1 MIEPLFCNLDDR
13 SIVYRSV
20 SDLFGVCTYFL
31 VDQEKVIIV
40 DPGRLSEEVYHWL
53 EQFKA
58 HKKIIYLTHEHFD
71 HHYDVNKLLA
81 FENTAAFSISIDFE
95 QAIKCGRKN
104 LSYYYNTPIESVLSK
119 QTEFNFF
126 EIIVTPGH
134 SKFSVCFM
142 YKNMLFGGDTVIE
155 KENLVL
161 KLPGSNKIDYK
172 ESIDKIKNLTSKNT
186 IVLPGHGNLFLFNN
200 WFKISNQ

>member
-1 MIEPLFCNLDDR
+1 MFCNLDDK

-40 DPGRLSEEVYHWL
+40 DPGRLSDGVYFWL
-53 EQFKA
+53 EQFKD

-71 HHYDVNKLLA
+71 HHYDVNKLLE
-81 FENTAAFSISIDFE
+81 FQNTSAYLNSIDFE
-95 QAIKCGRKN
+95 NAIKCSRKN
-104 LSYYYNTPIESVLSK
+104 LSYYHNTPIESVLSV
-119 QTEFNFF
+119 QTESNFF

-142 YKNMLFGGDTVIE
+142 YNLNGCTV
-155 KENLVL
+155 
-161 KLPGSNKIDYK
+161 
-172 ESIDKIKNLTSKNT
+172 
-186 IVLPGHGNLFLFNN
+186 
-200 WFKISNQ
+200 